1 MAQHG
6 AGSGREHGGH
16 PAPLAREHPM
26 ADRVHAAVPH
36 VQLSG
41 PDSPR
46 NRAARQAERDKLPRG
61 YDPVLAVGQRR
72 DRSRLQFVP
81 HIDTNCRLDR
91 HPARLPGQF
100 ARECDGLHQMSDIP
114 HRELGRSGLRVSVLG
129 LGSWLTFERLARDTG
144 VAIMRAAQAAGITFL
159 DDARYND
166 ATGTAPLA
174 SGYSEVVFGELFRAA
189 AGSATRHRRQ
199 QAVVRVLARTD
210 RRRGAR
216 RFAQRMGSTMST
228 SSTPNG
234 RPPTL
239 PLDELFEQVSGL
251 IQAGKARA
259 WGVLNWPPGQIAE
272 VEKIADPPPCAAQ
285 LPYSLVRREWVEN
298 AEMDRTEVSVVA
310 SAVLAGG
317 ALTGKYPG
325 PGRLAARLDDPVIAE
340 AVMAAPGPA
349 EAIRF
354 ALAHPRVA
362 SAVVGA
368 TTPAQVAENVRAV
381 A

>member
-1 MAQHG
+1 
-6 AGSGREHGGH
+6 
-16 PAPLAREHPM
+16 M

-72 DRSRLQFVP
+72 DVPRLQFVP

-129 LGSWLTFERLARDTG
+129 LGSWQTFDKIGRAQGLA
-144 VAIMRAAQAAGITFL
+144 VMKAAREHGIDFL
-159 DDARYND
+159 DDARYHD
-166 ATGTAPLA
+166 ADGAPP
-174 SGYSEVVFGELFRAA
+174 SEVIFGELFRKAGWNRDEAVIANKLWWEFWPDQNAA
-189 AGSATRHRRQ
+189 QELDASLT
-199 QAVVRVLARTD
+199 
-210 RRRGAR
+210 
-216 RFAQRMGSTMST
+216 RMGLDHVDLIYAE
-228 SSTPNG
+228 
-234 RPPTL
+234 RPPTTL

-362 SAVVGA
+362 SALVGA